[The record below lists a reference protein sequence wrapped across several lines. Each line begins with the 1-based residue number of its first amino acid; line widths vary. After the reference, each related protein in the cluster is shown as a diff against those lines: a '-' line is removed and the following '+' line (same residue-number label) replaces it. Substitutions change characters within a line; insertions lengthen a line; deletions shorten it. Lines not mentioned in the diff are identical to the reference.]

1 MFTQSD
7 MEDIMTILSEFL
19 LIPECTVAIAHCLPH
34 VVLELL
40 VLEEQRGRG
49 STVTVEDRNLHH
61 KKMCVALGKLVNF
74 HPDAIR

>member
-1 MFTQSD
+1 
-7 MEDIMTILSEFL
+7 MTTLSEIL
-19 LIPECTVAIAHCLPH
+19 LTPNYTVAIAHCVPH

-40 VLEEQRGRG
+40 VLGERRRRD
-49 STVTVEDRNLHH
+49 SMLKVEDRNLHD